1 MPQGFIP
8 QVSWRYNSSMNG
20 IVQLTRRIW
29 VLAACLFMTVAVS
42 SFADAA
48 IAGKN
53 TATDP
58 QPLLEERIH
67 ELLVRL
73 RDNSDAIRNDK
84 SIAYQI
90 SDELIVP
97 IIDFPRI
104 ARLVI
109 GKYWRDATEAQREEL
124 TREIRDL
131 LVRSYVTAMSSYID
145 DLVSENNMIDF
156 QPSHFQPGDR
166 KASVRANIALGGR
179 PPAEVQYQLY
189 YSDGWKIYDILIE
202 GISLALTYRTTFGEQ
217 IKRDGL
223 DNLIAQLVER
233 NRRGDVEIPQ
243 KVSK

>member
-1 MPQGFIP
+1 
-8 QVSWRYNSSMNG
+8 MNG
-20 IVQLTRRIW
+20 ILINLRKIW
-29 VLAACLFMTVAVS
+29 LLAACLVMAFAVP

-48 IAGKN
+48 IDGKSS
-53 TATDP
+53 ASDP

-73 RDNSDAIRNDK
+73 RDNSDAIRKDK
-84 SIAYQI
+84 SVAYRI

-109 GKYWRDATEAQREEL
+109 GKYWREASDTQREEV
-124 TREIRDL
+124 TSEIRDL

-156 QPSHFQPGDR
+156 QPSHYQPGDR

-179 PPAEVQYQLY
+179 APAEVQYQLY
-189 YSDGWKIYDILIE
+189 FMGQWKIYDIRIE
-202 GISLALTYRTTFGEQ
+202 GISLALTYRTSFGEQ
-217 IKRDGL
+217 IKREGL
-223 DNLIAQLVER
+223 DSLIAQLAER
-233 NRRGDVEIPQ
+233 NRRGEVEIP
-243 KVSK
+243 KRKTTD